1 MDCSATPTPES
12 SAARCARST
21 LDRVDRVDIETAL
34 SSLYAA
40 SREDFIPDR
49 DEASKQ
55 ARAAGD
61 RELAKQIAA
70 ARKPTVAAWLLN
82 QVSREYPDDLAAL
95 GELAARLRG
104 AHQELA
110 ADRLRALSQQRN
122 EALRTLDDRA
132 LRIARRAKMSVTA
145 QVTEALREAFTAALL
160 DPDVLATLRGGRLSS
175 VPGAE
180 AGTGWPTW
188 DGIPD
193 TAPTAPKAA
202 PPKAAPPPHKSTK
215 DNEAERRRL
224 EERRIEERRARRAAQ
239 RSEAEEEAGLA
250 EAARV
255 EAEQALDAARQRS
268 EEADAEL
275 AAARNRVEQARF
287 EQRTA
292 KLAAATAQHEYDQAE
307 RNARAAKRALADLS

>member
-1 MDCSATPTPES
+1 MD
-12 SAARCARST
+12 
-21 LDRVDRVDIETAL
+21 LETAL
-34 SSLYAA
+34 TSLYAA

-49 DEASKQ
+49 DEATKQ

-61 RELAKQIAA
+61 RELAKKIAA

-95 GELAARLRG
+95 GELSEQLRG

-110 ADRLRALSQQRN
+110 ADKLRALSQRRN

-132 LRIARRAKMSVTA
+132 LRVARRAKMSVTA

-160 DPDVLATLRGGRLSS
+160 DPDVLATLRAGRLSA

-180 AGTGWPTW
+180 ASTGWPTW
-188 DGIPD
+188 DGIPAT
-193 TAPTAPKAA
+193 TAPTTAPTTAKAA
-202 PPKAAPPPHKSTK
+202 PPKSSPSPKSTK
-215 DNEAERRRL
+215 DDQAER
-224 EERRIEERRARRAAQ
+224 RRIEERRARRAAQ
-239 RSEAEEEAGLA
+239 RAEAEEEASLA

-255 EAEQALDAARQRS
+255 EAEVALDAARQRS

-307 RNARAAKRALADLS
+307 RNARAAQRALTDLS